1 MMKLEKSLKSN
12 GYFQGWYFKQQNKEE
27 AISFIPAI
35 HKLKSG
41 KRLFSL
47 QIITPA
53 SSYYLELPIKKF
65 RYNKKGLFIRM
76 GDNYFSKYGCR
87 LKIETSDLKI
97 HGKLWYHSP
106 TPPAYDIMGPFRFV
120 PFMECRHSIYSLH
133 HIVNGNITI
142 NGKEIT
148 FENDIGYIEGDRGC
162 SFPSRYIWTQCNWE
176 DNSIMISVAE
186 IPFLFGSFKGCIGSL
201 YLNGREYRIAT
212 YCGVT
217 LLYISNK
224 KVLLRQGDLI
234 IYVELLDSSEQV
246 LRAPHQG
253 NMKRMIHESVASKV
267 RYRCTYKGRTM
278 LDFITNQGSFES
290 NWNRSHI

>member
-27 AISFIPAI
+27 VISFIPAI
-35 HKLKSG
+35 HILKSG

-47 QIITPA
+47 QIITPT

-87 LKIETSDLKI
+87 LNIETNDLKI
-97 HGKLWYHSP
+97 HGKLWYHSLK
-106 TPPAYDIMGPFRFV
+106 PPAYDIMGPFRFV

-133 HIVNGNITI
+133 HIVNGKITI
-142 NGKEIT
+142 NRKEII
-148 FENDIGYIEGDRGC
+148 FVNDIGYIEGDRGC

-176 DNSIMISVAE
+176 DNSIMLSVAE
-186 IPFLFGSFKGCIGSL
+186 IPLLFGSFTGCIGSL
-201 YLNGREYRIAT
+201 YLDGREYRIAT
-212 YCGVT
+212 YCGVK
-217 LLYISNK
+217 LLHISNK
-224 KVLLRQGDLI
+224 KVLLRQGDLT
-234 IYVELLDSSEQV
+234 IYVELLDSSDQI
-246 LRAPHQG
+246 LRAPQKG

-267 RYRCTYKGRTM
+267 RYRCTYKGRTI

-290 NWNRSHI
+290 NWNR